1 MEFNNQ
7 FLQKLEELFLVQF
20 GAFQEIELLPPSG
33 SKRKYVRFK
42 RDNQSTVIG
51 VYNPNRPE
59 NNTYFYFTQIFQ
71 KHALKVPDVLWQSE
85 DKFYYF
91 IEDLGTHSLFESIM
105 NDGYTAE
112 VELKMEK
119 ALKQLVRFQFNAGN
133 EINYEMCYASNSF
146 GAQQIYS
153 DLLYFKYYFLDMLPV
168 SYQAEDL
175 LEELKD
181 WSEEL
186 ASTRPLGFMYRDFQ
200 SRNIIVDERGDLG
213 FIDFQGG
220 MQGFPGY
227 DLASFLW
234 QARAK
239 VPQRLKRRLL
249 NFYYDELVATAPGM
263 AHLNEDGFK
272 RDYLKFVLLRIL
284 QTLGSYGYLGL
295 IQKKPHFLA
304 SIVPAL
310 EQLKEYLDEFTTYPN
325 YNELRNVLERI
336 VHFNIIEGFK
346 PKVFSEEH
354 IHRLK
359 VNVFSFSYKKGWAQ
373 EHSEHGGGYVFDC
386 RGILNPGRLEE
397 YKTKTGKEK
406 EVQSYLENN
415 TLMPEFLEHIKETI
429 ALSMENY
436 LERGFDQLSISFGCT
451 GGQHRS
457 VYAAEKMKE
466 FIENKYGVEVNLVH
480 LEQEEHDYQRR

>member
-1 MEFNNQ
+1 MEFNHQ
-7 FLQKLEELFLVQF
+7 FFQKLEELFLKQF
-20 GAFQEIELLPPSG
+20 GSFEEAELLPPSG

-42 RDNQSTVIG
+42 NTNQPSVIG
-51 VYNPNRPE
+51 VYNPNRSE
-59 NNTYFYFTQIFQ
+59 NNTYFYFTQVFR
-71 KHALKVPDVLWQSE
+71 KHDLRVPEVLWQSE

-91 IEDLGTHSLFESIM
+91 IEDVGEHSLFEKII
-105 NDGYTAE
+105 NEGYTSE
-112 VELKMEK
+112 VEKKMEE
-119 ALKQLVRFQFNAGN
+119 ALKQLVHFQFNAGN
-133 EINYEMCYASNSF
+133 EINYEMCYASNTF
-146 GAQQIYS
+146 GAKQIYS

-168 SYQAEDL
+168 NYQAEEL
-175 LEELKD
+175 IEELQE
-181 WSEEL
+181 WSQEL
-186 ASTRPLGFMYRDFQ
+186 ASIRPFGFMYRDFQ
-200 SRNIIVDERGDLG
+200 SRNVLMDERGDLG

-239 VPQRLKRRLL
+239 VPQRLKRKLL
-249 NFYYDELVATAPGM
+249 NFYYDQLVATAPGM
-263 AHLNEDGFK
+263 AHLNEDAFK
-272 RDYLKFVLLRIL
+272 KDYLKFVLLRIL

-336 VHFNIIEGFK
+336 VHDSIIDHFK
-346 PKVFSEEH
+346 PKSFSEEH
-354 IHRLK
+354 IQKLK
-359 VNVFSFSYKKGWAQ
+359 INLFSFSYKKGLPV
-373 EHSEHGGGYVFDC
+373 ESSEHGGGYVFDC
-386 RGILNPGRLEE
+386 RGVLNPGRLEE

-406 EVQSYLENN
+406 EVQTYLENN
-415 TLMPEFLEHIKETI
+415 TLMPEFLEHIKDTVKVSI
-429 ALSMENY
+429 ENY
-436 LERGFDQLSISFGCT
+436 LERGFEQLSISFGCT

-466 FIENKYGVEVNLVH
+466 FIQDKYGVEVNLVH